1 MGDKGAGG
9 REEIYGAWYE
19 GEQLEEWNGMKAGRK
34 SPEYISGKLSSL
46 IY

>member
-19 GEQLEEWNGMKAGRK
+19 GEQLEEWNGMKT
-34 SPEYISGKLSSL
+34 GKKVPSK
-46 IY
+46 YQGNFPR